1 VRKVENL
8 RPSCAVVMKYG
19 NLNFLESSGP
29 VRACNG
35 TALPFTHVVDAQT
48 IVMCLKLSDTVV
60 AQTSAICNC
69 SIELRYNPVA
79 KK

>member
-1 VRKVENL
+1 MRKVDNL
-8 RPSCAVVMKYG
+8 RLSCAVVMKSG
-19 NLNFLESSGP
+19 NLNFLKPSRS
-29 VRACNG
+29 VQACNG
-35 TALPFTHVVDAQT
+35 TAVPFTHVVDAQT